1 MIPRLRTIAI
11 LMLLAGLALGI
22 FTSRALRAMGPDALA
37 ASTAGRQPKI
47 EVLVD
52 LYQSEFRLDPQQAD
66 HVRRVLYAHDRAV
79 AAKIWELRQRHAD
92 EFLDLQDEATQEIET
107 ILAEARKG
115 Q

>member
-1 MIPRLRTIAI
+1 MIPRLRTIAL

-22 FTSRALRAMGPDALA
+22 FTSRALRALGPDDLTA
-37 ASTAGRQPKI
+37 APSGAEPKI

-52 LYQSEFRLDPQQAD
+52 LYRSEFRLDPQQAD
-66 HVRRVLYAHDRAV
+66 RIRRVLYAHDRAV

-92 EFLDLQDEATQEIET
+92 EFLDLRDEAEQELEA
-107 ILAEARKG
+107 ILADAREG